1 MVLPPDSIRLN
12 NLCKSYAS
20 KSTDYAISKI
30 AVSITELQINFGSCT
45 CIVGKNG
52 CGKTTLLR
60 LLAGL
65 EAPTSGSITGLLSK
79 VALVFQEPRLLPWL
93 TVTENIAL
101 ARKGKKQSLD
111 KKNSSADL
119 TQLLED
125 LELSEAADLYPSQ
138 LSGGMAQRV
147 SLGRTLFYDADLIL
161 MDEPFSALDYFTRQ
175 HLQNLVLRLF
185 QDRKK
190 TIVFV
195 THDVEEALLLGDRL
209 LVMEAGS
216 IKADKPLTFSRPRTA
231 ADPEFQAMRQKILQL
246 LEA

>member
-1 MVLPPDSIRLN
+1 MIIVPDPIRLAD
-12 NLCKSYAS
+12 LCKSYPVNADVA
-20 KSTDYAISKI
+20 KTV
-30 AVSITELQINFGSCT
+30 VSISDLQINFGSFT

-65 EAPTSGSITGLLSK
+65 EHPTKGSISSLPRKIS
-79 VALVFQEPRLLPWL
+79 LVFQDPRLLPWL

-101 ARKGKKQSLD
+101 ARKGRKQPPNQ
-111 KKNSSADL
+111 KNSRAGL
-119 TQLLED
+119 AQLLED
-125 LELSEAADLYPSQ
+125 LELSETADFYPNQ

-147 SLGRTLFYDADLIL
+147 SLGRALFYDADLIL

-175 HLQNLVLRLF
+175 HLQKLVLRLF
-185 QDRKK
+185 QYSRK

-209 LVMEAGS
+209 LVMETGS
-216 IKADKPLTFSRPRTA
+216 IKADLSLAFPRPRTA
-231 ADPEFQAMRQKILQL
+231 ADPEFQLMRQKILQL
-246 LEA
+246 LGE